1 MKTRKSRKRH
11 PFWEAV
17 CDILHITWFTIYHL
31 GKALRYLFRA
41 PIRALKCKIGY
52 YRSPFYQV
60 TGIKKED
67 FYGGSSWT
75 IGNDQRYIVCN
86 AISRMKLPLEVIS
99 VENPCNKEESLMY
112 YHIYKDTIIVT
123 HGFYEATIWDDG
135 FYHIDRN
142 HHIDPE
148 EYGTAY
154 SVSEFAKTAWMKYI
168 RPEHRDMPIKVLHSN
183 KRYRFQGRRADTYD
197 LSPNGIFYRRLGNL
211 KKIFR

>member
-1 MKTRKSRKRH
+1 MKTRKPRKRH
-11 PFWEAV
+11 RFFEAV
-17 CDILHITWFTIYHL
+17 CDILHIIWFTIYHL

-52 YRSPFYQV
+52 YKSPFYQV
-60 TGIKKED
+60 TGIKKET
-67 FYGGSSWT
+67 FYRGSSWA

-86 AISRMKLPLEVIS
+86 AISRMKLPLETIS

-123 HGFYEATIWDDG
+123 HGFYQATIWDDG
-135 FYHIDRN
+135 LYRIKRN

-154 SVSEFAKTAWMKYI
+154 SVSEFAKMYWMQYI
-168 RPEHRDMPIKVLHSN
+168 CPEHKDFPIKVLHSN
-183 KRYRFQGRRADTYD
+183 KRYRFQWRRADTYD
-197 LSPNGIFYRRLGNL
+197 LSPNGIFYRRLRNL